1 MAFWYMGDVSD
12 IFKTNIKE
20 TNTKGKISITAEIE
34 IKDVSEQNRIAST
47 VSNAKKSASR
57 KYTQARNELA
67 REVSRLARI
76 ANKRL
81 DRLEKSAFK
90 TTSSYNQWKMSGGQR
105 FRTKGMTY
113 QQLQQEYWR
122 VQNFLQSQT
131 STIRGARQY
140 INNIMSKV
148 SGIMPTLGST
158 VYSDEQMV
166 KMASNYYKLLT
177 EIGNKLDEAGET
189 AKKYD
194 SFQILKDMYEFFE
207 NEGGGNLDDLLDDSV
222 DLSSLAEQILAMDT
236 IADEMDLDLW

>member
-12 IFKTNIKE
+12 IFKSNIKE
-20 TNTKGKISITAEIE
+20 TTKDGIITVNVSVSAD
-34 IKDVSEQNRIAST
+34 DVSDKNTIASNI
-47 VSNAKKSASR
+47 SNAKKGASR

-81 DRLEKSAFK
+81 DRLEKSAFS
-90 TTSSYNQWKMSGGQR
+90 TTSAYNQWKRMGGQR
-105 FRTKGMTY
+105 FRTNGMSY

-122 VQNFLQSQT
+122 VQNFLQSET
-131 STIRGARQY
+131 STIKGARQY
-140 INNIMSKV
+140 INNILSKV
-148 SGIMPTLGST
+148 GGIMPNLSGV

-189 AKKYD
+189 AKKFD
-194 SFQILKDMYEFFE
+194 SFQILKDMYEYFE
-207 NEGGGNLDDLLDDSV
+207 YSEGAIDDLLDDSV
-222 DLSSLAEQILAMDT
+222 DLSTMAEQILAMDT
-236 IADEMDLDLW
+236 VADEMDLDLW